1 MGHLLGKKA
10 EEPKRVA
17 KLSKKVPSV
26 AEQVGRA
33 VSHFGNYYDLTNKE
47 QVVAIVDDELCINCG
62 RCYQTCNDSAYQ
74 AIEFDCDTHLPLV
87 TNECTGC
94 GLCATVCPVV
104 NCITFVPKQIPHI
117 PNRGV
122 GAIEWIDKAY

>member
-1 MGHLLGKKA
+1 MGIHNEDFTIIQSLETGLKTQLYLQARDDLRAAGWEGQSPPAASLKAWQTGLPKIGANYDKRKQLRADAAPHLLGKKA

-47 QVVAIVDDELCINCG
+47 
-62 RCYQTCNDSAYQ
+62 
-74 AIEFDCDTHLPLV
+74 
-87 TNECTGC
+87 
-94 GLCATVCPVV
+94 
-104 NCITFVPKQIPHI
+104 
-117 PNRGV
+117 
-122 GAIEWIDKAY
+122 